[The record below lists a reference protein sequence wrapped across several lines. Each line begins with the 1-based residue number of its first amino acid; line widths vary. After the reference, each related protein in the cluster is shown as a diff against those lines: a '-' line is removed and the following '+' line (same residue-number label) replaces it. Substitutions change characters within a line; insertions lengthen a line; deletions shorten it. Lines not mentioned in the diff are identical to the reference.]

1 MYNRLWVM
9 CPVINGHTHCNMQ
22 RYKQLQQTT
31 DHIIYECET
40 LTKEREKLKTTA
52 LQKGSWPT
60 NKKDLIR
67 KHYRDFVKF
76 INHIPFDKL
85 NAE

>member
-1 MYNRLWVM
+1 
-9 CPVINGHTHCNMQ
+9 MQ
-22 RYKQLQQTT
+22 K
-31 DHIIYECET
+31 
-40 LTKEREKLKTTA
+40 LTKEREKLKTSA

-67 KHYRDFVKF
+67 RHYRDFAKF
-76 INHIPFDKL
+76 INDIPFEKL

>member
-1 MYNRLWVM
+1 M
-9 CPVINGHTHCNMQ
+9 
-22 RYKQLQQTT
+22 
-31 DHIIYECET
+31 

-60 NKKDLIR
+60 NNKDLIR

-76 INHIPFDKL
+76 INDITFNKL